1 MKSAAEMAE
10 MAVSAVVNGDI
21 DPITAH
27 IAVSR
32 MEAAIKLYRDNEDVR
47 RITLDELDKYGKAA
61 TFGDCRLEK
70 AETGVRYDYS
80 GCGDSKLAAMY
91 ETLES
96 LKADIK
102 EREEMLKHLQPG
114 EAVDPNTGEILA
126 EKVYMAPS
134 YLSALFK
141 KETGAEVI
149 TGGLISSQ
157 KHIDDAIAHGAIC
170 CSVSKECFWCK

>member
-1 MKSAAEMAE
+1 MEQGILSPNMKSAAEMAE
-10 MAVSAVVNGDI
+10 MAISAVVNGDI

-61 TFGDCRLEK
+61 TFGDCRLDI

-80 GCGDSKLAAMY
+80 NCGDSKLSAMY
-91 ETLES
+91 ETLEA

-102 EREEMLKHLQPG
+102 AREDMLKHLQPQG
-114 EAVDPNTGEILA
+114 AADPETGEIMYPPA
-126 EKVYMAPS
+126 RSSKTAIKTP
-134 YLSALFK
+134 FK
-141 KETGAEVI
+141 KR
-149 TGGLISSQ
+149 
-157 KHIDDAIAHGAIC
+157 
-170 CSVSKECFWCK
+170 